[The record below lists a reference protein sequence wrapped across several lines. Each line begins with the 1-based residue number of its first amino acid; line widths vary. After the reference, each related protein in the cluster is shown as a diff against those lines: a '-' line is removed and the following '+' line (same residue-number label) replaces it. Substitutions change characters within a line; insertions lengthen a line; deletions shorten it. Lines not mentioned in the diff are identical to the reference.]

1 MSMQDD
7 LVRLEEKVDEISEHV
22 CSIVPLVQRAD
33 KEVFGNGRP
42 GLSTQMAD
50 ICATQR
56 LALRVLGALGVA
68 GLSLLGV
75 ILFSLFS

>member
-7 LVRLEEKVDEISEHV
+7 MIRLEDKVDEISGHV
-22 CSIVPLVQRAD
+22 CSMVPLVEKAD
-33 KEVFGNGRP
+33 REVFGNGRP

-50 ICATQR
+50 IRATQR
-56 LALRVLGALGVA
+56 LALKVLGALGVA
-68 GLSLLGV
+68 GLGMLCT